1 MAQSRPGRPL
11 SILVLNLLVALAV
24 AVGLSAL
31 FYVIDVAFHPA
42 AGSIG
47 LLVLGAGAIVL
58 VTYLVAR
65 AVTAATNALLA
76 RHSGVTRGHAVRL
89 FLNLL
94 ILVGAVL
101 ALFKLAGVSL
111 ESIFLGSALAGIV
124 LGLAAQTVLAN
135 VFAGLL
141 LVVSDPF
148 RPGDRISLVS
158 SSYGAIWP
166 SYPHEMLYPSYS
178 GTVEDVGLI
187 YTRLRLDSG
196 SSAKIPNGV
205 VIGAL
210 VVHTSAGTPRSQ
222 RVRMTFPSAL
232 PVASVEAAVAALDPA
247 RVSSPAGRPPPRI
260 EVADIGPTTWDG
272 VVVLWTTDAEEN
284 VVRDAVLRSVL
295 AGLAAPPP
303 KTGSDPRGR
312 PTA

>member
-1 MAQSRPGRPL
+1 MAQSPPGRPL
-11 SILVLNLLVALAV
+11 SILVLNLLVALGV
-24 AVGLSAL
+24 AVGL
-31 FYVIDVAFHPA
+31 FVAFYAVNAELHPA
-42 AGSIG
+42 AGSTA
-47 LLVLGAGAIVL
+47 LLALEAGAIVL
-58 VTYLVAR
+58 VTVLVAR

-76 RHSGVTRGHAVRL
+76 RHNGVSRGHAVRL

-94 ILVGAVL
+94 ILVAAVL

-141 LVVSDPF
+141 LVVADPF

-166 SYPHEMLYPSYS
+166 SYPHEMMYPTYS

-187 YTRLRLDSG
+187 YTLLRLDSG
-196 SSAKIPNGV
+196 SSAKVPNSV

-222 RVRMTFPSAL
+222 RVRMTFPSAT
-232 PVASVEAAVAALDPA
+232 PVASVEEAVAALDRGGVP
-247 RVSSPAGRPPPRI
+247 SPAGYPSPRV

-272 VVVLWTTDAEEN
+272 VVVLWTAVAEEN
-284 VVRDAVLRSVL
+284 VVRDAVLRTVL
-295 AGLAAPPP
+295 ARLAAPSP
-303 KTGSDPRGR
+303 KTDSDPRGR